1 MVERERLSDE
11 ELLRFKGLLLAER
24 QKVIEARS
32 GLLEQ
37 IVGHA
42 VFDSIGENSKY
53 STHPGD
59 LASSNYDREFNM
71 NLSERQTKYLEQID
85 DALQRIADRTYG
97 VCQVTKKII
106 PTERLESVLTT
117 KYSLEGKE
125 QLKREN
131 LA

>member
-1 MVERERLSDE
+1 MVEHGRLSDE
-11 ELLRFKGLLLAER
+11 ELLRFKEMLLAER
-24 QKVIEARS
+24 QKVLEARS

-37 IVGHA
+37 IIGQA
-42 VFDSIGENSKY
+42 VFDSIGDNSHY
-53 STHPGD
+53 ATHPGD
-59 LASSNYDREFNM
+59 LASTNYDREFNM

-85 DALQRIADRTYG
+85 DALRRISDKTYG
-97 VCQVTKKII
+97 VCQVTGKII

-131 LA
+131 LG